1 MFRTTKGFGA
11 TIGRATLALSG
22 ILTIALAL
30 VAHAAL
36 MGELHW
42 GAWAFVAASMAG
54 IVALQLYANLR
65 RFTIEPPQQRSEAW
79 GYRTLAL
86 FLLFQAFAPLH
97 YYLGEHPWDERFAW
111 RMYSAVRV
119 ARCQLQSFETHGGE
133 REQTRIS
140 EHIHVAYAS
149 NIQRNRPR
157 VAEAYLRWRCEQD
170 DDLQQAEIYN
180 TCIDASGELIEP
192 RFERRIFC
200 ESAFIERSGP

>member
-1 MFRTTKGFGA
+1 MFRTTTGK
-11 TIGRATLALSG
+11 ATLALFG
-22 ILTIALAL
+22 VLCIALAL
-30 VAHAAL
+30 VVHAAL
-36 MGELHW
+36 SGELRWSAW
-42 GAWAFVAASMAG
+42 GLVAASIAG
-54 IVALQLYANLR
+54 IVALQLYENLR
-65 RFTIEPPQQRSEAW
+65 RFAFEPPQRASEVW
-79 GYRTLAL
+79 GYRALAL
-86 FLLFQAFAPLH
+86 FLVFQTLAPLH

-119 ARCQLQSFETHGGE
+119 ARCQLQSFETYGGE